1 MKSASTLALTA
12 LVTVLPVA
20 GITADNPYAGQE
32 KRPIKA
38 LSEQEIADYLNGR
51 GMGSSK
57 AAELNHYPG
66 PRHVLEHAAALGL
79 TPQQADRVRQAQDA
93 MDSEARRIGRQIV
106 DQEAA
111 LESLYA
117 SQQATPENTQR
128 MVREIASLQ
137 AAFRMAH
144 LNAHLSMKQVL
155 SPEQVALYDR
165 ARGYDGTKALHHG
178 HKQH

>member
-1 MKSASTLALTA
+1 MKSASTLALAA
-12 LVTVLPVA
+12 LVTLHPMT
-20 GITADNPYAGQE
+20 GIAADNPYAGQE
-32 KRPIKA
+32 RRPIKA
-38 LSEQEIADYLNGR
+38 LSDQEIGDYLNGR

-79 TPQQADRVRQAQDA
+79 TPQQADKVRQAHDA
-93 MDSEARRIGRQIV
+93 MDSEARYIGRQIV
-106 DQEAA
+106 DKEAA

-117 SQQATPENTQR
+117 SQQASAENTQR

-137 AAFRMAH
+137 AAYRIAH

-165 ARGYDGTKALHHG
+165 MRGYDGTKAMHHG